1 MVFLE
6 WGQEAWGSSRVVTGT
21 SGNLRDVGLL
31 SSCEGYLG
39 IPLDSLQENKAS
51 SQVEEGNSRFLS
63 ICDRDLGVPIE
74 FQQGIQAS
82 SPVEAWDSTFCSSC
96 ERGVRPPVS

>member
-6 WGQEAWGSSRVVTGT
+6 RGQEAWGSSRVVTGT

-51 SQVEEGNSRFLS
+51 SQVEE
-63 ICDRDLGVPIE
+63 
-74 FQQGIQAS
+74 
-82 SPVEAWDSTFCSSC
+82 
-96 ERGVRPPVS
+96 